1 MLIYV
6 CLSSHGFGHAAR
18 QAAVLSALH
27 RLAPTARLVLSS
39 AVDPAFLRLVL
50 MGLPVEQRRLRWDVG
65 MVQSDALGTDPAATL
80 DALDRL
86 EQALPQ
92 QLDAESAWLASQGE
106 PVVVVGDVPPAA
118 AALAQRLGAPLIW
131 MANFG
136 WDEIYAPLGDRFA
149 GHAEAAAA
157 AYGQGTLLLRCP
169 FSLAMPWGLPE
180 RSVGLTVPPTRP
192 LPAALQETL
201 DADPRAT
208 VFVGFGGLGL
218 ALNPELF
225 SRWPTHRFLLIAPAE
240 PEHCRALEACG
251 NVTLL
256 PGGVRPLDVLKHC
269 ERHLGKPGYS
279 SFCEALSA
287 GCGLHVVERS
297 GFAEAAAL
305 IDGLRLHGHHRLLR
319 RDQLECGDWQLDQP
333 LRPPSAAVLL
343 KDGALEAAQAIM
355 HIAATD
361 AACSDQNF

>member
-1 MLIYV
+1 MLIYI

-27 RLAPTARLVLSS
+27 CLAPTARLVLSS

-80 DALDRL
+80 EALQRL
-86 EQALPQ
+86 DQELPQ
-92 QLDAESAWLASQGE
+92 QLDAESAWLASQRG

-136 WDEIYAPLGDRFA
+136 WDEIYAPLGDVFA
-149 GHAEAAAA
+149 DHAEAAAA
-157 AYGQGTLLLRCP
+157 AYRQGTLLLRCP
-169 FSLAMPWGLPE
+169 FSLAMPWGVRE
-180 RSVGLTVPPTRP
+180 RSVGLTVSPTRP
-192 LPAALQETL
+192 LPADLREALA
-201 DADPRAT
+201 ADPRAS

-218 ALNPELF
+218 VLNPELF
-225 SRWPTHRFLLIAPAE
+225 SRWPSHRFLLNAPVE
-240 PEHCRALEACG
+240 PERRRALEACG
-251 NVTLL
+251 NVLLL
-256 PGGVRPLDVLKHC
+256 PCGVRPLDVLKHC

-297 GFAEAAAL
+297 GFAEAPAL
-305 IDGLRLHGHHRLLR
+305 IEGLRLHAHHRVLR
-319 RDQLECGDWQLDQP
+319 RDQLESGDWQLDQP
-333 LRPPSAAVLL
+333 LLAPAAGALPT
-343 KDGALEAAQAIM
+343 DGAQAAALAILRVASA
-355 HIAATD
+355 HVGS
-361 AACSDQNF
+361 SDQNI